1 MESDAKSFI
10 EAFRRVYESA
20 KQHEQDHQSLIV
32 YYTQGIDRIRVEEV
46 RKSRTD
52 DNILIINGS
61 DSSGNHCV
69 VIARI
74 EAIDFVMKLEQKEEN
89 KEYLPVKIGF

>member
-1 MESDAKSFI
+1 MESNAKSFI

-20 KQHEQDHQSLIV
+20 KQHEQDQQSLMV